1 MSYTD
6 VEAYTQGV
14 EIRDISRRRFISR
27 LPVVSSGKDDLSL
40 DTGVVGQRG
49 FYETYEPFL
58 DKKGRLTAE
67 EVVSNPRL
75 YDRDAQT
82 DSSDF
87 ISDSGV
93 IDPLAVRYSASFVSA
108 EGLPARGVRGDLN
121 TSVNRKPSPLIS
133 NVFDVTARS
142 GVNNAFFDAQDV
154 VLSIPIPGYSGTS
167 DIEVTP
173 FDDASV
179 DASGIVRDK
188 FFRQGSEFGNT
199 RKSAATGFTYSNSR
213 YGLDSVAFGGLTR

>member
-1 MSYTD
+1 MRYAD
-6 VEAYTQGV
+6 VEGYTQGV
-14 EIRDISRRRFISR
+14 EIRDISKRRFISR
-27 LPVVSSGKDDLSL
+27 LPVVTSGKDDFSL

-49 FYETYEPFL
+49 FYESYTPFL

-67 EVVSNPRL
+67 EIVSNTML
-75 YDRDAQT
+75 YDRDAQSE
-82 DSSDF
+82 SSDF

-93 IDPLAVRYSASFVSA
+93 IDPLAVRYSPSFVSS
-108 EGLPARGVRGDLN
+108 EGLPARGVRGDMN
-121 TSVNRKPSPLIS
+121 TSINRKPSPLIS
-133 NVFDVTARS
+133 NVFDVTART

-154 VLSIPIPGYSGTS
+154 VLTIPIPGYSGTS
-167 DIEVTP
+167 DVEVTP

-179 DASGIVRDK
+179 DAAGIVRDK

-199 RKSAATGFTYSNSR
+199 RKSAGTGFTYGNSR